1 MFLYVACLYDFLL
14 CSKNKIHTIFETV
27 YIFSPRQNTTKYKI
41 KVKNTSNTEYIL
53 LDDNR
58 YLAHKSTLNNT
69 NNFLI
74 VFLFE
79 KFPYHCRSINYIEGH
94 ILISRYP
101 RTIFKNKNAEKQ
113 NCLITYDDFITLL

>member
-1 MFLYVACLYDFLL
+1 MFLYVACLYDFLFVRV
-14 CSKNKIHTIFETV
+14 CSKNKIHTIFETA
-27 YIFSPRQNTTKYKI
+27 YIFLPRQNTRKYKI

-53 LDDNR
+53 LDDNWH
-58 YLAHKSTLNNT
+58 LAHKISLNNT
-69 NNFLI
+69 NNYLI

-94 ILISRYP
+94 ILILLYP

-113 NCLITYDDFITLL
+113 NRLIT